1 MATISSRNSVLGVVT
16 EVTQNL
22 LRLPQSAT
30 DYVPLQEDFAIE
42 PNYDQIEN
50 LEIKS
55 SIGRAASIQG
65 GENPTASLSFY
76 LKGSGTEGSAPQWGD
91 IARSFFGT
99 QTIES
104 TQRVTAAASTFS
116 QINVTGAAAAG
127 LAQGYGVLIKDP
139 VHGYRVRVVHEVA
152 TNHFHPSFNL
162 PPGNAPGTSVGLG
175 KPVYYTPANSGH
187 PSLSLW
193 WYGGNGGATQA
204 VSGALIN
211 DFSYSMTANDSVNA
225 SAGFDALGYFFDPI
239 FIASTDTYIDFT
251 DDDGTDAAAIA
262 SRWYKDPHELAEAI
276 TTAMNASGTTETHL
290 CEYVDATGRYK
301 FTSTGTVLSL
311 LWNTGTNA
319 ANSVGDKLGFSVAA
333 DDTGVA
339 AATGYTADNAQS
351 YAAPHT
357 PSFDP
362 TAPIIAKNQ
371 EVMLGDATD
380 YACFNP
386 SEVTV
391 SLTNGV
397 RKIEDICA
405 ESGRSAAIINSR
417 ECEITVT
424 ALLNQYDAS
433 QLARF
438 RNGDS
443 IRFQTTMGAKSGG
456 NWVPGTVVYSYAPQ
470 SKITAI
476 SITNDDGLVSLQ
488 LTLQPFVS
496 DTGTPEFYLGQL

>member
-22 LRLPQSAT
+22 LRVPQAAT
-30 DYVPLQEDFAIE
+30 DYVPLQEDFSIE

-50 LEIKS
+50 LEIKA

-76 LKGSGTEGSAPQWGD
+76 LKGSGTEGAAPQWSD
-91 IARSFFGT
+91 IAKSFFGT
-99 QTIES
+99 QTIEG
-104 TQRVTAAASTFS
+104 TQRVTAAASTVS
-116 QINVTGAAAAG
+116 TINVTGAAAAG
-127 LAQGYGVLIKDP
+127 IVQGYGVLIKDP
-139 VHGYRVRVVHEVA
+139 VNGYRVRVVDSVS
-152 TNHFHPSFNL
+152 TNAFLPSFNL
-162 PPGNAPGTSVGLG
+162 PVAPGTTVGLG
-175 KPVYYTPANSGH
+175 KPVYWTPANADH

-204 VSGALIN
+204 VAGALIN
-211 DFSYSMTANDSVNA
+211 DFSYTMTANDSVNA

-239 FIASTDTYIDFT
+239 LIAASDIYIDFT

-262 SRWYKDPHELAEAI
+262 ARWYKDPHELAEAV
-276 TTAMNASGTTETHL
+276 TTAMNASGTTQTHL
-290 CEYVDATGRYK
+290 CEYLDATGKFK
-301 FTSTGTVLSL
+301 FTATGTVLSL

-319 ANSVGDKLGFSVAA
+319 ANTVGDKLGFSVAA
-333 DDTGVA
+333 NDTGVA
-339 AATGYTADNAQS
+339 ATTGYTADNAQS

-362 TAPIIAKNQ
+362 TAPLIAKNQ

-386 SEVTV
+386 SEVSV
-391 SLTNGV
+391 SLSSGV
-397 RKIEDICA
+397 RKIEDICS

-424 ALLNQYDAS
+424 ALLNQYDAT
-433 QLARF
+433 QMARF
-438 RNGDS
+438 RKGDS
-443 IRFQTTMGAKSGG
+443 IRFQTTMGAKTGG
-456 NWVPGTVVYSYAPQ
+456 NWTPGTVVYAYAPQ

-476 SITNDDGLVSLQ
+476 SITNDDGLVSMS

-496 DTGTPEFYLGQL
+496 DTGTPEFYIGQL

>member
-22 LRLPQSAT
+22 LRVPQAAT
-30 DYVPLQEDFAIE
+30 DYVPLQEDFSIE

-50 LEIKS
+50 LEIKA

-76 LKGSGTEGSAPQWGD
+76 LKGSGTEGSAPQWSD

-99 QTIES
+99 QTIEG
-104 TQRVTAAASTFS
+104 TQRVTAAGSTVS
-116 QINVTGAAAAG
+116 TINVTGAAAAG
-127 LAQGYGVLIKDP
+127 LLQGYGVLIKDP
-139 VHGYRVRVVHEVA
+139 VNGFRVRVVDSVS
-152 TNHFHPSFNL
+152 TNAFLPSFNL
-162 PPGNAPGTSVGLG
+162 PSAPGTSVGLG
-175 KPVYYTPANSGH
+175 KPVYWTPANSSH

-193 WYGGNGGATQA
+193 WYGGNGGAIQA

-211 DFSYSMTANDSVNA
+211 DFSYTLTANDSVNA

-239 FIASTDTYIDFT
+239 FIASDETFIDFT
-251 DDDGTDAAAIA
+251 DDDGTEAVAVA
-262 SRWYKDPHELAEAI
+262 SKWYKDPHELAEAI
-276 TTAMNASGTTETHL
+276 TTAMNASGTSETHL
-290 CEYVDATGRYK
+290 CEYVDATGKFK
-301 FTSTGTVLSL
+301 FTATGTVLSL
-311 LWNTGTNA
+311 LWNTGANA
-319 ANSVGDKLGFSVAA
+319 ADSIGAKLGFSVAA
-333 DDTGVA
+333 DDTGTA
-339 AATGYTADNAQS
+339 ASTGYLADNAQS
-351 YAAPHT
+351 YVAPHT

-371 EVMLGDATD
+371 EVMIGDATD

-386 SEVTV
+386 SEVSV
-391 SLTNGV
+391 SLSSGV
-397 RKIEDICA
+397 RKIEDICS

-417 ECEITVT
+417 EAEITVT

-438 RNGDS
+438 RKGDS
-443 IRFQTTMGAKSGG
+443 IRFQTTMGAKNGG

-476 SITNDDGLVSLQ
+476 SITNDDGLVSLE

-496 DTGTPEFYLGQL
+496 DTGTPEFYIGQL

>member
-1 MATISSRNSVLGVVT
+1 MATISSRNSVLGAVT

-22 LRLPQSAT
+22 LRVPQAAT
-30 DYVPLQEDFAIE
+30 DYVPLQDDFSIE

-50 LEIKS
+50 LEIKA

-76 LKGSGTEGSAPQWGD
+76 LKGSGVEGTEPQWGD
-91 IARSFFGT
+91 IAASFFGE
-99 QTIES
+99 QTIEG
-104 TQRVTAAASTFS
+104 TERVTAAASTVS
-116 QINVTGAAAAG
+116 VINVTGAAAAG
-127 LAQGYGVLIKDP
+127 IEQGYGVLIKDP
-139 VHGYRVRVVHEVA
+139 VNGYRVRVCDTVS
-152 TNHFHPSFNL
+152 TNSFTPSFNL
-162 PPGNAPGTSVGLG
+162 PNAPGTSVGLG
-175 KPVYYTPANSGH
+175 KPVYWTPASQNH

-193 WYGGNGGATQA
+193 WYGGNGGAIQA

-211 DFSYSMTANDSVNA
+211 DFSFTLTANDSVNA
-225 SAGFDALGYFFDPI
+225 TAGFDALAYFFDPI
-239 FIASTDTYIDFT
+239 FIDTDETYIDFE
-251 DDDGTDAAAIA
+251 DDDGVAAAAIA
-262 SRWYKDPHELAEAI
+262 SKWYKDPHQLAEAL
-276 TTAMNASGTTETHL
+276 TTAMNASGTTQTHL
-290 CEYVDATGRYK
+290 CEYLDATGKFK
-301 FTSTGTVLSL
+301 FTSTGTLLSL

-319 ANSVGDKLGFSVAA
+319 ANTVGAKLGFSVAA

-339 AATGYTADNAQS
+339 ATTGYTADNAQS
-351 YAAPHT
+351 YVAPHT
-357 PSFDP
+357 PSFDS
-362 TAPIIAKNQ
+362 TQPIIAKNQ

-386 SEVTV
+386 SEVSV
-391 SLTNGV
+391 SLSNGV

>member
-1 MATISSRNSVLGVVT
+1 MATISSRNSVLGAVT

-22 LRLPQSAT
+22 LRVPQSSG
-30 DYVPLQEDFAIE
+30 DYVPLQDDFSIE

-50 LEIKS
+50 LEIKA

-76 LKGSGTEGSAPQWGD
+76 LKGSGVEGTEPQWGD
-91 IARSFFGT
+91 IAQSFFGE
-99 QTIES
+99 QTIEG
-104 TQRVTAAASTFS
+104 TQRVTAASSTVS
-116 QINVTGAAAAG
+116 VINVTGAAAAG
-127 LAQGYGVLIKDP
+127 IEQGYGVLIKDAIN
-139 VHGYRVRVVHEVA
+139 GFRVRVCHSVS
-152 TNHFHPSFNL
+152 TNSFTPSFNL
-162 PPGNAPGTSVGLG
+162 PNAPGTGVGLG
-175 KPVYYTPANSGH
+175 KPVYWTPASENH

-193 WYGGNGGATQA
+193 WYGGNGGAIQA

-211 DFSYSMTANDSVNA
+211 DFSFTLTANDSVNA
-225 SAGFDALGYFFDPI
+225 TAGFDALAYFFDPI
-239 FIASTDTYIDFT
+239 YIDTDETYIDFQ
-251 DDDGTDAAAIA
+251 DDDGVDAAAIA
-262 SRWYKDPHELAEAI
+262 SKWYKDPHQLAEAI

-290 CEYVDATGRYK
+290 CEYLDATGKFK
-301 FTSTGTVLSL
+301 FTSTGTLLSL
-311 LWNTGTNA
+311 LWNTGANA
-319 ANSVGDKLGFSVAA
+319 ANSVGPKLGFLVAA
-333 DDTGVA
+333 NDTGAA

-357 PSFDP
+357 PVFDP
-362 TAPIIAKNQ
+362 TQPIIAKNQ

-386 SEVTV
+386 SEVSV
-391 SLTNGV
+391 SLSNGV

-405 ESGRSAAIINSR
+405 ESGRSASIINSR

-476 SITNDDGLVSLQ
+476 SITNDDGLVSLE

-496 DTGTPEFYLGQL
+496 DTGTPEFYIGQL

>member
-22 LRLPQSAT
+22 LRVPQTSG
-30 DYVPLQEDFAIE
+30 DYVPLQDDFSIE

-50 LEIKS
+50 LEIKA

-76 LKGSGTEGSAPQWGD
+76 LKGSGTEGAAPQWSD
-91 IARSFFGT
+91 IAKSFFGT
-99 QTIES
+99 QIIEG
-104 TQRVTAAASTFS
+104 TQRVTAASSTVS
-116 QINVTGAAAAG
+116 LINVTGALAAG

-139 VHGYRVRVVHEVA
+139 VNGYRVRVVDSVT
-152 TNHFHPSFNL
+152 TNAFVPSFNL
-162 PPGNAPGTSVGLG
+162 PNAPGTSVGLG
-175 KPVYYTPANSGH
+175 KPVYWSPANENH

-211 DFSYSMTANDSVNA
+211 DFSYTLTANDSVNA

-239 FIASTDTYIDFT
+239 LIGSSDRFIDFT
-251 DDDGTDAAAIA
+251 DDTGTFAAAITA
-262 SRWYKDPHELAEAI
+262 RWYKDPHELAEALTI
-276 TTAMNASGTTETHL
+276 AMNSSGTAQTHL
-290 CEYVDATGRYK
+290 CQYLDASGKFK
-301 FTSTGTVLSL
+301 FTSTGTLLSL
-311 LWNTGTNA
+311 LWNTGANA
-319 ANSVGDKLGFSVAA
+319 ANTVGDKIGFIVSAN
-333 DDTGVA
+333 DTGSPA
-339 AATGYTADNAQS
+339 TTGYSSDNAQS

-357 PSFDP
+357 PVFDP

-371 EVMLGDATD
+371 EVMIGNATD

-386 SEVTV
+386 SEVSV
-391 SLTNGV
+391 SLSSGV
-397 RKIEDICA
+397 RKIEDICS

-417 ECEITVT
+417 EAEITVT
-424 ALLNQYDAS
+424 ALLNQYDAI
-433 QLARF
+433 QMARF
-438 RNGDS
+438 RKGDS
-443 IRFQTTMGAKSGG
+443 IRFQTTMGAKNGG

-476 SITNDDGLVSLQ
+476 SITNDEGLVSLQ

-496 DTGTPEFYLGQL
+496 DTGTPEFYIGQL